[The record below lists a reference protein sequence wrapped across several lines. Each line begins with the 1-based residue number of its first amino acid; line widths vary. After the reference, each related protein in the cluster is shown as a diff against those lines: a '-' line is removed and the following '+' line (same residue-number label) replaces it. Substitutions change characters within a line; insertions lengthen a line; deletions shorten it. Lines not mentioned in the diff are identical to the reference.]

1 MASGFEAAINQMLAE
16 LTQQRENMTRFQDGY
31 ASVTGTA
38 VAPKRQLSVTVN
50 AQGEITELK
59 FLNQSYRSMAGAEL
73 ASVIMTTIKEAQRD
87 ARSRLAEQVGGVGV
101 PGADLPDLVDGQ
113 IDWNTALSDALSV
126 PQSFL
131 DLLQRPPTDL
141 ADGIDIDGRPSQ
153 VDAEAGTP
161 PRNQEPG
168 ERQ

>member
-16 LTQQRENMTRFQDGY
+16 LAQQRENMTRFQDGFG
-31 ASVTGTA
+31 SVSGTA
-38 VAPKRQLSVTVN
+38 MAPKRLLSVTVN

-59 FLNQSYRSMAGAEL
+59 FLNQGYRSMAGAEL

-87 ARSRLAEQVGGVGV
+87 ARSRLAEQVGSVGL
-101 PGADLPDLVDGQ
+101 PGAEVSDLVDGQ
-113 IDWNTALSDALSV
+113 VDWNAALNDALSV

-141 ADGIDIDGRPSQ
+141 LDGVDIDGAPGRT
-153 VDAEAGTP
+153 DGEAGT
-161 PRNQEPG
+161 RARQQEAG
-168 ERQ
+168 EQQ